1 MGRGGGSGCGS
12 GGGGSGSGG
21 GGNGASG
28 AAQSGPSS
36 GTAAPAAALGSVSIE
51 VHHPNGMSETL
62 RDGRYEMRDAR
73 GRVIINRGAANED
86 LLRLRQ
92 QSR

>member
-1 MGRGGGSGCGS
+1 
-12 GGGGSGSGG
+12 
-21 GGNGASG
+21 
-28 AAQSGPSS
+28 
-36 GTAAPAAALGSVSIE
+36 
-51 VHHPNGMSETL
+51 MSETL

-73 GRVIINRGAANED
+73 GRVIINRGAAKED